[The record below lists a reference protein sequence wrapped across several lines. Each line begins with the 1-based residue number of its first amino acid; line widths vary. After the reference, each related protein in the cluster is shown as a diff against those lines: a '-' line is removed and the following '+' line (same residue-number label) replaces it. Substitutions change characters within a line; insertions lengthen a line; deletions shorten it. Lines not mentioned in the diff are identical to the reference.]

1 MAKLP
6 KLPKLIDRVEAV
18 AFDLDGTLIDT
29 APDLGAAANMM
40 LIMLGGRPLPEEQV
54 PSMIGAGIDAL
65 VMKVLASS
73 GIAPEPALH
82 AMAGALFRNL
92 YGQRVFER
100 SRIYPGVVMT
110 LHRLRADGRTL
121 YCVTNKERKFTLP
134 LLESAGLNGFF
145 ASVFCADRPEDRKPS
160 PNLLNAACAHAC
172 VEPARMLCVGDSR
185 ADIAAARSAGCRIVA
200 VEYGYHHGQP
210 LAELRP
216 DGIVSNVEDIL
227 ELSVSRSQ
235 TLRAT
240 A

>member
-1 MAKLP
+1 MAT
-6 KLPKLIDRVEAV
+6 LIDSVEAV

-40 LIMLGGRPLPEEQV
+40 LVILGGRPLPQEQI
-54 PSMIGAGIDAL
+54 PPLIGAGIDAL
-65 VMKVLASS
+65 VMRVLARS
-73 GIAPEPALH
+73 GIAPDPALQVR
-82 AMAGALFRNL
+82 AGALFRNL

-110 LHRLRADGRTL
+110 LHTLRTDGRTL
-121 YCVTNKERKFTLP
+121 YCVTNKERKFALR
-134 LLESAGLNGFF
+134 LLEFAGLSGFF

-185 ADIAAARSAGCRIVA
+185 ADIVAAQRAGCPIVA
-200 VEYGYHHGQP
+200 VNYGYHRDQP
-210 LAELRP
+210 LEELRP
-216 DGIVSNVEDIL
+216 DAIVSNVRQIM
-227 ELSVSRSQ
+227 ELSARRSDP
-235 TLRAT
+235 LRAT